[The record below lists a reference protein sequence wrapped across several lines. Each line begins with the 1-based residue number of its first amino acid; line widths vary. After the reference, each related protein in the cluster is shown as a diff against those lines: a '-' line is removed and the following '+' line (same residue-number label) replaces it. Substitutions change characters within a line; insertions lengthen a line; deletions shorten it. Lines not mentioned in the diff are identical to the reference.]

1 MKLTR
6 LLSASRYAA
15 CRALFAEPL
24 ATLRKLASFKRD
36 TPPVEL
42 KMKDGTLVRLEK
54 PSRSNWLWDHALA
67 PGAEA
72 EFEDGLLRFRSG
84 TTKLELPINDDT
96 SAAAR
101 WVGRRLPDAE
111 SVNWRNGL
119 LFVKARGHELAVRP
133 ESGTDWVVL
142 DEVLVNDEYRLA
154 KLPTGLGV
162 VVDCGANIGVFSA
175 LAAARTERL
184 VLVEPVPENA
194 AVARRNLELAGA
206 LEKAQVVEAAL
217 GANSQDTLT
226 LWVTPGGPGCNSIL
240 RSQAALFGEPV
251 ELKVP
256 TISIADLFERHG
268 VTSCDLFKC
277 DIEGAEYAAFEAAP
291 IEVLQR
297 IRRLRME
304 YHLFNDAQ
312 WLARF
317 DELKSKLSQSG
328 FRMKLSDP
336 LLDDG
341 TPSGGGYLSATRVEG
356 DELEVPALQY
366 GSALQEV
373 LSA

>member
-1 MKLTR
+1 M
-6 LLSASRYAA
+6 
-15 CRALFAEPL
+15 
-24 ATLRKLASFKRD
+24 
-36 TPPVEL
+36 
-42 KMKDGTLVRLEK
+42 
-54 PSRSNWLWDHALA
+54 
-67 PGAEA
+67 
-72 EFEDGLLRFRSG
+72 
-84 TTKLELPINDDT
+84 
-96 SAAAR
+96 
-101 WVGRRLPDAE
+101 
-111 SVNWRNGL
+111 
-119 LFVKARGHELAVRP
+119 
-133 ESGTDWVVL
+133 
-142 DEVLVNDEYRLA
+142 
-154 KLPTGLGV
+154 
-162 VVDCGANIGVFSA
+162 FSA
-175 LAAARTERL
+175 LAAARAERL

-256 TISIADLFERHG
+256 TISIADLFERNG

-317 DELKSKLSQSG
+317 DELKSKLSKSG

-336 LLDDG
+336 LLADG

-356 DELEVPALQY
+356 EEPEVPDLQY